1 MDSTAQMNTWF
12 ESVPLYF
19 WNTVC
24 SIDKRLKLE
33 ENKIMNRAGYCW
45 RCEAPC
51 TQHCSR
57 CGMAYYCS
65 KRCQQQDK
73 WRHKPDCDA
82 AALKMQCSGCNA
94 KQEGM
99 LKCTNCL
106 NSYYCNAECQ
116 RSDWERHKTF
126 CQEAVDKTLVLAG
139 DMKELLEIKKDNP
152 GLRFTYYWGNMPAV
166 DLLNLSMNE
175 GEEYSNPLALLLCAE
190 LVIQE
195 MFYLRLFRCRM
206 FILSMWVSF
215 WMTSVLV
222 PCQEQFCFYTYYTKV
237 FWIIRCLFF
246 NKSSCI
252 TCLTVS
258 LSSSKQCHFQIIRLT
273 VIDILGSQ

>member
-33 ENKIMNRAGYCW
+33 ENKIMSRAGYCW

-106 NSYYCNAECQ
+106 NSYYCNAGTVPNQ
-116 RSDWERHKTF
+116 PHSIQGNLTSIFGKYLF
-126 CQEAVDKTLVLAG
+126 G
-139 DMKELLEIKKDNP
+139 
-152 GLRFTYYWGNMPAV
+152 GRFKIQFSCLPASRRIFEHLKNMV
-166 DLLNLSMNE
+166 
-175 GEEYSNPLALLLCAE
+175 
-190 LVIQE
+190 
-195 MFYLRLFRCRM
+195 
-206 FILSMWVSF
+206 
-215 WMTSVLV
+215 
-222 PCQEQFCFYTYYTKV
+222 
-237 FWIIRCLFF
+237 
-246 NKSSCI
+246 
-252 TCLTVS
+252 
-258 LSSSKQCHFQIIRLT
+258 
-273 VIDILGSQ
+273 

>member
-106 NSYYCNAECQ
+106 NSYYCNSLQ
-116 RSDWERHKTF
+116 RRMSEKWLGETQDFLSGGCWQNVGISWRYEGISSDQK
-126 CQEAVDKTLVLAG
+126 G
-139 DMKELLEIKKDNP
+139 
-152 GLRFTYYWGNMPAV
+152 
-166 DLLNLSMNE
+166 
-175 GEEYSNPLALLLCAE
+175 
-190 LVIQE
+190 
-195 MFYLRLFRCRM
+195 
-206 FILSMWVSF
+206 
-215 WMTSVLV
+215 
-222 PCQEQFCFYTYYTKV
+222 
-237 FWIIRCLFF
+237 
-246 NKSSCI
+246 
-252 TCLTVS
+252 
-258 LSSSKQCHFQIIRLT
+258 
-273 VIDILGSQ
+273 

>member
-33 ENKIMNRAGYCW
+33 ENNIMNTAGYCW

-152 GLRFTYYWGNMPAV
+152 GLRFTYYWGNMSAV

-190 LVIQE
+190 LVIQG
-195 MFYLRLFRCRM
+195 MFYLRLLRCRM
-206 FILSMWVSF
+206 FILSMWASF

-222 PCQEQFCFYTYYTKV
+222 RWQEQFCFYAYYTKV
-237 FWIIRCLFF
+237 FWIIRCLFLM
-246 NKSSCI
+246 NLLVLRVLRCP
-252 TCLTVS
+252 LVS
-258 LSSSKQCHFQIIRLT
+258 VNN
-273 VIDILGSQ
+273 VIFKL